1 MTGDHDI
8 EVLTERGDD
17 LVSQAR
23 YQDAVKPFEK
33 ATKLLEERRGRLDE
47 STLNSRERLA
57 DTLMSAGDLAGAT
70 DCHLE
75 IVKRTLEN
83 LRQYQSLRRPENGV
97 ISAAQKRH
105 LDAQRR
111 LADTYLIDRNYG
123 KAISTYQAIV
133 DTEARKSLEDVIK
146 DRVDLASALFESSSD
161 RNIMEAV
168 NLNIETLHR
177 AEQSLGRSH
186 IETAKVRFNLAKELF
201 ILKKYNDAATRCV
214 ELLDILQAGRYRG
227 GEEFDHLECLRDT
240 KKLLKNCS
248 ARIALQEEDTRR
260 QIAQEKK
267 TAMEKEK
274 AKVERQAAEA
284 RRRAAEQV
292 REGKEIRKQV
302 DKGIEAIKKATENEW
317 KGKER
322 SDPKGR
328 SQDPPVTWKKDS
340 QARNFDDSARTTRGS
355 PNSGGRETKGEVN
368 SQRQSDIRK
377 KAPSP
382 TDSSR
387 ASPTPDKRTSDTPKS
402 PARSP
407 SKAESVS
414 DRPRMKDTPKDSS
427 ARSLRTEP
435 PKHRRSASVVSQ
447 PSGLT
452 GENLKELDRKNSSF
466 DRLRS
471 KDLLKSSLATE
482 SKTEPPTRPRSAS
495 ATIHSSD
502 RTEQR
507 PKQSER
513 RNSSRSEV
521 IERSQ
526 SATPDKGRRPPSAA
540 SRYSDRTGK
549 KVIELER
556 VSSIRSDKSRTTPLD
571 RKGEGKTE
579 AKKAQAPSKPEG
591 TVVIQDKK
599 RERGDDKEKAGSDS
613 STAWRPQTPD
623 DSARASRR
631 GSVDG
636 ERRDSDSLK
645 TLVGRSK
652 RRSEQLSPTSET
664 NERQDSEPK
673 VTSNR
678 ARPRDERVSRTV
690 SAPSITVTEPAPSRH
705 AAKRK
710 QDQEQPIVDVEAPI
724 KTERER
730 PKSSQSNYEV
740 ASSTS
745 DTARKRQS
753 RSASTGSRKAEEKRR
768 EQDED
773 AKKPAQAGEM
783 ITQQEGKEAKKIWVR
798 LDKEEE
804 RQQEEAAEEARRKQ
818 EIEAKRIHVREAREK
833 RRKEKE
839 LAEQAAEAVRRTEAS
854 KVEKNRRNDEA
865 QKQVGEPSKK
875 CQEVENTE
883 TQEHNQGASKQTATG
898 PLNDEPT
905 QDHVNVGRATRQ
917 KLEEEPFS
925 KTRSNTPKKQPRE
938 SLPRKDQKEEHPKAE
953 DENLNKTLVDTFETQ
968 RQSNPTREDKKE
980 ELTNAI
986 SSTVNQRTL
995 PESIGAQPG
1004 TINKVSIP
1012 VDSAKASPKLSSS
1025 ADQVTK
1031 EQVSEQ
1037 IPYEKLVSS
1046 TSILPSTA
1054 VAVKGESS
1062 SPLTSAEMRL
1072 GKSTAPEGIQN
1083 NVPEAYSTQELGD
1096 TSTAIKDRITMP
1108 KGERCAQTVSSANA
1122 THTELSAKTEDPDE
1136 PQLPRFVSQAPVL
1149 TAHPE
1154 SVAEPSVRIDNVPA
1168 KERIVSTSMSWLGKQ
1183 GKQFVELLTAIPTAK
1198 PALEESPESNI
1209 GQIDK
1214 VQPSQQSSVA
1224 PKTVPELS
1232 ASMERPEEDNNR
1244 LKSKISVETQSQ
1256 AHMRSESVPTI
1267 RTETFK
1273 AAAKESSVPGGW
1285 HHDFDEPGPV
1295 RSLRKVRSNDQLGK
1309 GDLPVLQTENAKHKR
1324 ASSVS
1329 AMERSISDMGSAP
1342 IKNWSDQE

>member
-1 MTGDHDI
+1 
-8 EVLTERGDD
+8 
-17 LVSQAR
+17 
-23 YQDAVKPFEK
+23 
-33 ATKLLEERRGRLDE
+33 
-47 STLNSRERLA
+47 
-57 DTLMSAGDLAGAT
+57 
-70 DCHLE
+70 
-75 IVKRTLEN
+75 
-83 LRQYQSLRRPENGV
+83 
-97 ISAAQKRH
+97 
-105 LDAQRR
+105 
-111 LADTYLIDRNYG
+111 
-123 KAISTYQAIV
+123 
-133 DTEARKSLEDVIK
+133 
-146 DRVDLASALFESSSD
+146 
-161 RNIMEAV
+161 
-168 NLNIETLHR
+168 
-177 AEQSLGRSH
+177 
-186 IETAKVRFNLAKELF
+186 
-201 ILKKYNDAATRCV
+201 
-214 ELLDILQAGRYRG
+214 
-227 GEEFDHLECLRDT
+227 
-240 KKLLKNCS
+240 
-248 ARIALQEEDTRR
+248 
-260 QIAQEKK
+260 
-267 TAMEKEK
+267 
-274 AKVERQAAEA
+274 
-284 RRRAAEQV
+284 
-292 REGKEIRKQV
+292 
-302 DKGIEAIKKATENEW
+302 
-317 KGKER
+317 
-322 SDPKGR
+322 
-328 SQDPPVTWKKDS
+328 
-340 QARNFDDSARTTRGS
+340 
-355 PNSGGRETKGEVN
+355 
-368 SQRQSDIRK
+368 
-377 KAPSP
+377 
-382 TDSSR
+382 
-387 ASPTPDKRTSDTPKS
+387 
-402 PARSP
+402 
-407 SKAESVS
+407 
-414 DRPRMKDTPKDSS
+414 
-427 ARSLRTEP
+427 
-435 PKHRRSASVVSQ
+435 
-447 PSGLT
+447 
-452 GENLKELDRKNSSF
+452 
-466 DRLRS
+466 
-471 KDLLKSSLATE
+471 
-482 SKTEPPTRPRSAS
+482 
-495 ATIHSSD
+495 
-502 RTEQR
+502 
-507 PKQSER
+507 
-513 RNSSRSEV
+513 
-521 IERSQ
+521 
-526 SATPDKGRRPPSAA
+526 
-540 SRYSDRTGK
+540 
-549 KVIELER
+549 
-556 VSSIRSDKSRTTPLD
+556 
-571 RKGEGKTE
+571 
-579 AKKAQAPSKPEG
+579 
-591 TVVIQDKK
+591 
-599 RERGDDKEKAGSDS
+599 
-613 STAWRPQTPD
+613 
-623 DSARASRR
+623 
-631 GSVDG
+631 
-636 ERRDSDSLK
+636 
-645 TLVGRSK
+645 
-652 RRSEQLSPTSET
+652 
-664 NERQDSEPK
+664 
-673 VTSNR
+673 
-678 ARPRDERVSRTV
+678 
-690 SAPSITVTEPAPSRH
+690 
-705 AAKRK
+705 
-710 QDQEQPIVDVEAPI
+710 
-724 KTERER
+724 
-730 PKSSQSNYEV
+730 
-740 ASSTS
+740 
-745 DTARKRQS
+745 
-753 RSASTGSRKAEEKRR
+753 
-768 EQDED
+768 
-773 AKKPAQAGEM
+773 M

-1154 SVAEPSVRIDNVPA
+1154 SVAEPSVRIDDVPA